1 MASTKREGV
10 KSAVLLLFVA
20 AGVALIGLIWVD
32 GLVGD
37 QPATPAYY
45 RDAFQIDPNVY
56 GTLTAEATAF
66 RTQAPGTATP
76 GPGTGADGSPDAPV
90 EKKATAVPGPA
101 RVVTPTP

>member
-45 RDAFQIDPNVY
+45 RDTFQMDPNVY
-56 GTLTAEATAF
+56 GTLTAEAEAF
-66 RTQAPGTATP
+66 RTHAPGTAAP
-76 GPGTGADGSPDAPV
+76 GPGTAAGGSPDAPV
-90 EKKATAVPGPA
+90 ENETTAVPGPA
-101 RVVTPTP
+101 HVVTATP